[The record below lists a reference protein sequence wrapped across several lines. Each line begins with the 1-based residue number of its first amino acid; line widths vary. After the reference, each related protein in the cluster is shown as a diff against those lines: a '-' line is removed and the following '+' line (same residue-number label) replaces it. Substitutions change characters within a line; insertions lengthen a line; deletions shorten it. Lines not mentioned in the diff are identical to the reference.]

1 MNSKWGIYPWFL
13 EHGIDLIH
21 PNDFETFKQ
30 EANNCKVFKCI
41 ANGQDYIT
49 LKYNNYY
56 YRVKDNLFTPVPAP
70 KYDFG
75 KIVKI
80 KKNKENAIITD
91 IMWHYVKH
99 QHYYFV
105 SDKNKKNQRDIWIQ
119 SLCRYR

>member
-1 MNSKWGIYPWFL
+1 M
-13 EHGIDLIH
+13 
-21 PNDFETFKQ
+21 
-30 EANNCKVFKCI
+30 FKCI

-49 LKYNNYY
+49 LKYNYYY

-105 SDKNKKNQRDIWIQ
+105 SVKNKKIKEIFGFRVYVDTDNLRADIYD
-119 SLCRYR
+119 SH